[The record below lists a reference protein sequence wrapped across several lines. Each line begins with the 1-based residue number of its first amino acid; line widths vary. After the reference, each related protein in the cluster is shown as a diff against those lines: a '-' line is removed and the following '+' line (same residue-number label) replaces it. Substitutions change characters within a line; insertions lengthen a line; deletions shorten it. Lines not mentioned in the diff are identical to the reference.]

1 MSNMYSLLNYIAATS
16 QEIFESSSQQ
26 LLHNPLYTPPLTSTD
41 QLTFQSDDA
50 GLRGRSDEEKRLI
63 GITTI
68 SIVTRLALEF
78 DKEEVTKLTISM
90 LLQRLRT
97 AEPTVEAA
105 IAYNLVDLA
114 LVAPED
120 AFVDIIRTFSA
131 INRTAN
137 PEDPRFSNN
146 MVCYIILRK
155 LIVPK
160 STGMI
165 RCWQHKPDL
174 LEKSTDDLTCM
185 TRTWK
190 SSSPSSLTKVWRFR
204 IPLLQDTMGRLAVVS
219 RLLIPLLTAEEFTRL
234 RR

>member
-1 MSNMYSLLNYIAATS
+1 MSNMYSLLNYIAAPS
-16 QEIFESSSQQ
+16 QDIFESSSQQ
-26 LLHNPLYTPPLTSTD
+26 LLHNPLYSAPFSSSTD
-41 QLTFQSDDA
+41 QLTFQSEDV
-50 GLRGRSDEEKRLI
+50 GLRGRSEEEKRLI

-120 AFVDIIRTFSA
+120 AFVDIICAFSA

-146 MVCYIILRK
+146 MVGQNFLRK
-155 LIVPK
+155 I
-160 STGMI
+160 SAHHH
-165 RCWQHKPDL
+165 WHD
-174 LEKSTDDLTCM
+174 
-185 TRTWK
+185 
-190 SSSPSSLTKVWRFR
+190 
-204 IPLLQDTMGRLAVVS
+204 
-219 RLLIPLLTAEEFTRL
+219 
-234 RR
+234 